1 MSVKNVIGAV
11 SVPGARSAV
20 AVKSQ
25 IFDYSRRKATG
36 VSLRDLFI
44 YNAKFDPQQR
54 IRNAQFLHNELPI
67 RLAQRCVELG
77 KLPYGLPEK
86 RGVVDV
92 RAMFDRSFSKLVAL
106 PKPQTLA
113 DDDALVEVL
122 TGILNDHSE
131 VVASM
136 ALGVLEARKEFSNDP
151 QVNERINYYLNRFF
165 MARIGLR
172 FLIEHHIQSKNNAP
186 GFSGILQS
194 DCNPTL
200 VAQDAADDA
209 QHLCNQLYGVSPEI
223 NIMGNMTES
232 FTYVPSHIH
241 YILSELLKNSLRATC
256 TFHGV
261 HGGPLPPVEV
271 VIARGR
277 YDVTIKISDR
287 GGGIPFHK
295 VEQIWSYCLTSE
307 TPTANSTLPKF
318 KSTSE
323 DVIHGQRASL
333 SGYGCGL
340 PLARLYAQYFGG
352 GVDLKSLEGWGTD
365 GFVHLNRLGTNCEN
379 LPVGVLSSAA
389 ERDSSFSVP

>member
-25 IFDYSRRKATG
+25 ILDYSRRKATG

-136 ALGVLEARKEFSNDP
+136 ALGVLEARKEFPNDP

-200 VAQDAADDA
+200 VAQVHRAA
-209 QHLCNQLYGVSPEI
+209 V
-223 NIMGNMTES
+223 
-232 FTYVPSHIH
+232 
-241 YILSELLKNSLRATC
+241 
-256 TFHGV
+256 
-261 HGGPLPPVEV
+261 
-271 VIARGR
+271 
-277 YDVTIKISDR
+277 
-287 GGGIPFHK
+287 
-295 VEQIWSYCLTSE
+295 
-307 TPTANSTLPKF
+307 
-318 KSTSE
+318 
-323 DVIHGQRASL
+323 QRASANL
-333 SGYGCGL
+333 APHTPLL
-340 PLARLYAQYFGG
+340 PLCRCCPCLPGRGGRRTAPVQPTVRRVAGDQHHGQHDGKLHVRAVAHSLYPQRVAEKQFAGDVHVPRRPRRPVAAGG
-352 GVDLKSLEGWGTD
+352 SGDRPRTL
-365 GFVHLNRLGTNCEN
+365 R
-379 LPVGVLSSAA
+379 
-389 ERDSSFSVP
+389 RDD